1 MSPAWFY
8 SVARGFVSRS
18 TRRNTNPRC
27 RRNQRVQ
34 SGVRLIEL
42 LEARLSLHS
51 SPVLDAEHLAVFGSL
66 DATTGVI
73 TGGLVPDSSLTYIS
87 APSTAPE
94 KWSDPNTWK
103 YVGPMPTDGSV
114 PSPIPGLGATVLISS
129 RSTVL
134 VDGVFSSPLH
144 AIRDDGTLRFDPH
157 ANTLLSVDTI
167 IVEPSGV
174 FQMGTDPTKADPL
187 SPSGIGQR
195 IDADKHAKI
204 IFADPGPIDLNW
216 DPLQFSR
223 GLVSHGD
230 VSIFGSTVTSF
241 EQLATSAKAKDKGL
255 ILANTPTGWAPGDR
269 VILTGDTATNSKNVN
284 HDEQLQIVSVGLTA
298 DGHTMVTVT
307 DPNVANWA
315 GLKYSHGV
323 ASGYLADVSRNA
335 TFESQNVTVVA
346 ERGHVMFMHNDNVH
360 VDAAGFYGLG
370 RTDKRNPIDD
380 PVLSPDPDHPGQMT
394 TDVIDSKTGQ
404 RVMVPVVDANGNPVV
419 VNGVTQLQ
427 VARTGLNPRGR
438 YAVHFHRTG
447 IDPGD
452 DPATLSDSS
461 VVDTPG
467 WGIVNHSSNVD
478 VDGNVVF
485 NAVGAAYVTEA
496 GDEIGTFNGNIAIH
510 SQGSGAGI
518 ESRQDVQDFGHQ
530 GNGFWLQGGNV
541 SLTNNVVAG
550 QRAGAYVFFARGL
563 DQKGLGVTQIPV
575 ADLVNPAWAA
585 PGQTMMPVGNVPL
598 RQFSGNIA
606 FASGD
611 GLETWFT
618 LLDVNGKNPDQRNVI
633 DNFTTFGNA
642 SGRGI
647 FTPYTNLTTI
657 KNSTITG
664 NVNSPSGTAIAR
676 NDVTR
681 NMIYDHIHAEGWSV
695 GIDAPVNGVNEID
708 GGFFNDV
715 KGIFI
720 STANSRSRVV
730 NINGN
735 TDAQGNLDP
744 AQPQFGT
751 LSAAALG
758 TRTQFDIALSS
769 NFNPKENDITRLF
782 NPDVIQMGTV
792 KVNDQQLYYKQQAPD
807 FVPFNSTSP
816 DGVAPYVPADLID
829 KTNQQLFD
837 TYGLAIGG
845 IVAPPGATASNP
857 RIDALIGPH
866 ATYLPDV
873 QLLSKKYVNQDT
885 GPYLLKYKYYDPTN
899 PLAGKSGYVTV
910 TESTPT
916 LLANGWN
923 LVTRTILGRTGTLFV
938 YGDNLAPNFVPAAN
952 MPTTINQADID
963 NGSTLVIQ
971 GDIVDDSFGTRHVYQ
986 TINLNDPNHVSA
998 VQTDATGKFV
1008 IVSFTIKDFAGN
1020 ATTIHLRFDVSDTA
1034 ILIKDIGRKDLPTIT
1049 PSDTLKA
1056 LLSTPPAA

>member
-1 MSPAWFY
+1 MNPASLF
-8 SVARGFVSRS
+8 SRARAFVSPSVRIRAS
-18 TRRNTNPRC
+18 HRRRQV
-27 RRNQRVQ
+27 RRDKSRA
-34 SGVRLIEL
+34 RLIEF

-51 SPVLDAEHLAVFGSL
+51 NPVLDAEHLAVFGAA
-66 DATTGVI
+66 DANGVI
-73 TGGLVPDSSLTYIS
+73 TGGLVPDSSLTYVS
-87 APSTAPE
+87 VPGTALE
-94 KWSDPNTWK
+94 KWSDPSTWR
-103 YVGPMPTDGSV
+103 YVGPAPTDGTQ
-114 PSPIPGLGATVLISS
+114 PSPIPGPGANVLVSLGSI
-129 RSTVL
+129 VL
-134 VDGVFSSPLH
+134 VDGTFSTPLH
-144 AIRDDGTLRFDPH
+144 ALRDVGTLRFDPH
-157 ANTLLSVDTI
+157 SNTLLSVDTI

-187 SPSGIGQR
+187 SPTGMGQR
-195 IDADKHAKI
+195 IEADKRARV
-204 IFADPGPIDLNW
+204 IFADTGPIDLNW

-223 GLVSHGD
+223 GLVSHGE

-241 EQLATSAKAKDKGL
+241 EQLSVDAKAKDKTL
-255 ILANTPTGWAPGDR
+255 VLANAPTGWKAGDR
-269 VILTGDTATNSKNVN
+269 LILTGDTATNSKNVN
-284 HDEQLQIVSVGLTA
+284 HDEEIQIVSIGLNAAGRTV
-298 DGHTMVTVT
+298 VTIT
-307 DPNVANWA
+307 DPKVTNWT
-315 GLKYSHGV
+315 GLKYNHAV
-323 ASGYLADVSRNA
+323 VSGYVADVSRNA

-346 ERGHVMFMHNDNVH
+346 QRGHVMFMHNDEVH

-380 PVLSPDPDHPGQMT
+380 PVVSPDPDHPGQFT

-404 RVMVPVVDANGNPVV
+404 RVMVPVVDAAGNPVV

-447 IDPGD
+447 VDEGD
-452 DPATLSDSS
+452 DPATISHSS

-485 NAVGAAYVTEA
+485 NAVGAAFVTEA

-518 ESRQDVQDFGHQ
+518 EDRREVQDFGHQ

-541 SLTNNVVAG
+541 SVTNNVVSG
-550 QRAGAYVFFARGL
+550 QRAGAYVFFPRGL
-563 DQKGLGVTQIPV
+563 VQKGLGTTQIPV
-575 ADLVNPAWAA
+575 ADLVNPAWAPA
-585 PGQTMMPVGNVPL
+585 GATMIDVGSVPL
-598 RQFSGNIA
+598 RKFSGNVA

-618 LLDVNGKNPDQRNVI
+618 LLDVSGKNADQRNVI
-633 DNFTTFGNA
+633 ENFTTFGNS

-657 KNSTITG
+657 KNSTVMG

-681 NMIYDHIHAEGWSV
+681 NMVYDHVHAEGFSV
-695 GIDAPVNGVNEID
+695 GIDAPVNGVNEIE

-715 KGIFI
+715 KGVLI

-735 TDAQGNLDP
+735 TDASGNLDP
-744 AQPQFGT
+744 SQPQFGT
-751 LSAAALG
+751 LSATALG
-758 TRTQFDIALSS
+758 TRRQFDIALSS

-792 KVNDQQLYYKQQAPD
+792 TVNDQQLYYKQQAPD
-807 FVPFNSTSP
+807 FKPFDSTSP
-816 DGVAPYVPADLID
+816 DGVAPYVPTDLID

-845 IVAPPGATASNP
+845 IVAPSGATASNP
-857 RIDALIGPH
+857 RIDGLVGPH

-873 QLLSKKYVNQDT
+873 QLLSKKYVNQDN
-885 GPYLLKYKYYDPTN
+885 GPYLLKFKYFDPTD
-899 PLAGKSGYVTV
+899 PHAGTSGYVTIKE
-910 TESTPT
+910 TTPT

-923 LVTRTILGRTGTLFV
+923 LVTRQILGRTRTLFV
-938 YGDNLAPNFVPAAN
+938 FGDNLAPNFVLAAN
-952 MPTTINQADID
+952 SLTTINQADID
-963 NGSTLVIQ
+963 NGSTFVIQ
-971 GDIVDDSFGTRHVYQ
+971 GDIVDNSFGTRHVYQ
-986 TINLNDPNHVSA
+986 EIKLNDPTHVSA
-998 VQTDATGKFV
+998 VQTDAVGKFV
-1008 IVSFTIKDFAGN
+1008 IISFTVKDFAGN
-1020 ATTIHLRFDVSDTA
+1020 STVIHLRFDVSDTST
-1034 ILIKDIGRKDLPTIT
+1034 LIKDVGRKDLPTIL
-1049 PSDTLKA
+1049 PSITLQA
-1056 LLSTPPAA
+1056 LLSSQ

>member
-1 MSPAWFY
+1 MSPASFW
-8 SVARGFVSRS
+8 SVARGLVSRS
-18 TRRNTNPRC
+18 PTSGAVGRRNRN
-27 RRNQRVQ
+27 RRGKTRA
-34 SGVRLIEL
+34 RLVEW
-42 LEARLSLHS
+42 LEPRLSLHS
-51 SPVLDAEHLAVFGSL
+51 SPVLDAEHLAVFGSR
-66 DATTGVI
+66 DATTGVV
-73 TGGLVPDSSLTYIS
+73 TGGLVPDSSVTYIS
-87 APSTAPE
+87 VPGIAPE
-94 KWSDPNTWK
+94 KWSDPNTWR
-103 YVGPMPTDGSV
+103 YVGPALANGAL
-114 PSPIPGLGATVLISS
+114 PSPIPGPGANALISLGS
-129 RSTVL
+129 IVL
-134 VDGVFSSPLH
+134 VDAEFSSSLH
-144 AIRDDGTLRFDPH
+144 TLRDDGTLRFDPH

-167 IVEPSGV
+167 IVEPEGV
-174 FQMGTDPTKADPL
+174 FQMGTDPTKPDAL
-187 SPSGIGQR
+187 SPTGLGQR

-204 IFADPGPIDLNW
+204 IFADTGPIDLAW

-223 GLVSHGD
+223 GLVSHGE

-241 EQLATSAKAKDKGL
+241 EQLAGAAKAKDTTL
-255 ILANTPTGWAPGDR
+255 VLAATPTGWKAGDR
-269 VILTGDTATNSKNVN
+269 IILTGDTATNSKNVN
-284 HDEQLQIVSVGLTA
+284 HDEELQIVSVGLTA
-298 DGHTMVTVT
+298 DQHTVVTVT
-307 DPNVANWA
+307 DPKVANWA
-315 GLKYSHGV
+315 GLKYNHAV
-323 ASGYLADVSRNA
+323 ASGYVSDVSRNA

-346 ERGHVMFMHNDNVH
+346 QRGHVMFMHNDDVH

-370 RTDKRNPIDD
+370 RTDKRNLIDD
-380 PVLSPDPDHPGQMT
+380 PVLSPDPDHPGQFT

-447 IDPGD
+447 VDPGD
-452 DPATLSDSS
+452 DPAAISDSS

-478 VDGNVVF
+478 AEGNVVF

-518 ESRQDVQDFGHQ
+518 ESRQEVQDFGHQ

-541 SLTNNVVAG
+541 TLTNNVVSG
-550 QRAGAYVFFARGL
+550 QRAGAYVFFPRGL
-563 DQKGLGVTQIPV
+563 VQKGLGTTQIPV

-585 PGQTMMPVGNVPL
+585 PGQTMMPVGNIPL
-598 RQFSGNIA
+598 RKFQGNVA

-618 LLDVNGKNPDQRNVI
+618 LLDVNGKNPDQRNLI
-633 DNFTTFGNA
+633 ENFTTFGNA

-657 KNSTITG
+657 KNSTLTG
-664 NVNSPSGTAIAR
+664 NLNSPGGTAIAR

-681 NMIYDHIHAEGWSV
+681 NMVYDHIHAEGWSV
-695 GIDAPVNGVNEID
+695 GIDAPVNGANDIK

-715 KGIFI
+715 KGILI

-735 TDAQGNLDP
+735 TDALGNLDP
-744 AQPQFGT
+744 SQPQFGT

-758 TRTQFDIALSS
+758 MRTQFDIALSS

-792 KVNDQQLYYKQQAPD
+792 TVNDQQLYYKQQAAD
-807 FVPFNSTSP
+807 FKPFDSSSP
-816 DGVAPYVPADLID
+816 DGVAPYVPAALVNQ
-829 KTNQQLFD
+829 TNQQLFD

-845 IVAPPGATASNP
+845 IVAPAGAIASNP

-866 ATYLPDV
+866 ATYLPDL
-873 QLLSKKYVNQDT
+873 QLLSKKYVNQDN
-885 GPYLLKYKYYDPTN
+885 GPYLLKYKYFDPTD
-899 PLAGKSGYVTV
+899 PTAGTSGYVTV
-910 TESTPT
+910 KETAPT

-923 LVTRTILGRTGTLFV
+923 LVTREILGKTRTLFV
-938 YGDNLAPNFVPAAN
+938 YGDNLAPNFVLAPN
-952 MPTTINQADID
+952 SPTTINQADLD

-971 GDIVDDSFGTRHVYQ
+971 GSIIDDSFGSRHVYQ
-986 TINLNDPNHVSA
+986 EIKLNDPNHVSA
-998 VQTDATGKFV
+998 VQSDAVGKFV
-1008 IVSFTIKDFAGN
+1008 IISFTVKDFAGN
-1020 ATTIHLRFDVSDTA
+1020 ATVIHLRFDVSDTA
-1034 ILIKDIGRKDLPTIT
+1034 ILIKDIGRKDLPTIS

-1056 LLSTPPAA
+1056 LLNTPPAA